1 MLAKFASYNLR
12 VAKKKI
18 NPFCPVVGCATD
30 MPHTAD
36 FLVKA
41 LVDRFAAP
49 DKCLSWVL
57 AGMAELRDSVSDDVL
72 KNRLFSWY
80 LRMRQPEELYFRT
93 LYILFL
99 ASDDEVPHILSGDL
113 PNSFSQVYKA
123 VNEAIL
129 EGRGEMTEVKPGLVS
144 GEFRMIDN
152 LNDGAHVGF
161 GAMQMIVNIA
171 QNPEHRPDLAAY
183 LKHIEIYCDRINY
196 MRQMFEDGKPKDV
209 VRDAVTN
216 LHRPKEYWEQKAK
229 NQQTAATGS
238 PRRCRSVGLSLVDR
252 RQVAT
257 SCLRWSDR

>member
-1 MLAKFASYNLR
+1 
-12 VAKKKI
+12 
-18 NPFCPVVGCATD
+18 
-30 MPHTAD
+30 
-36 FLVKA
+36 
-41 LVDRFAAP
+41 
-49 DKCLSWVL
+49 
-57 AGMAELRDSVSDDVL
+57 MAELRDSVTDDVQ

-80 LRMRQPEELYFRT
+80 TRMRQPEELYFRT

-113 PNSFSQVYKA
+113 PNSFSQIYKA

-183 LKHIEIYCDRINY
+183 LSHIETYCARINY
-196 MRQMFEDGKPKDV
+196 MRQMFEGGKSKET
-209 VRDAVTN
+209 VRDAVIN
-216 LHRPKEYWEQKAK
+216 LHRPKEYWEQKTRD
-229 NQQTAATGS
+229 QQTAAQTAS
-238 PRRCRSVGLSLVDR
+238 IDPS
-252 RQVAT
+252 A
-257 SCLRWSDR
+257 

>member
-1 MLAKFASYNLR
+1 LEPDSFAKSAPYNLR
-12 VAKKKI
+12 VAKKKMV
-18 NPFCPVVGCATD
+18 NPFCSVVGCTTD
-30 MPHTAD
+30 KPHTAD

-57 AGMAELRDSVSDDVL
+57 AGMAELRDSVTDDVL

-80 LRMRQPEELYFRT
+80 TRMRQPEELYFRT

-99 ASDDEVPHILSGDL
+99 ASDDEVPHILSGDP
-113 PNSFSQVYKA
+113 PNSFSQIYKA
-123 VNEAIL
+123 VNGAIL

-171 QNPEHRPDLAAY
+171 QNPERGPDLAAY
-183 LKHIEIYCDRINY
+183 LKHIETYCVRINY
-196 MRQMFEDGKPKDV
+196 MRQMFEGGKPKDV
-209 VRDAVTN
+209 VREAVTN

-229 NQQTAATGS
+229 EKQTAA
-238 PRRCRSVGLSLVDR
+238 
-252 RQVAT
+252 QAT
-257 SCLRWSDR
+257 AADPPA

>member
-1 MLAKFASYNLR
+1 MTMR
-12 VAKKKI
+12 KKL
-18 NPFCPVVGCATD
+18 NPYCTVPGCKTKQA
-30 MPHTAD
+30 HTAD

-57 AGMAELRDSVSDDVL
+57 AGMAELRDSVIEDVL
-72 KNRLFSWY
+72 DRRLFSWY
-80 LRMRQPEELYFRT
+80 TRMRQPEELYFRT

-99 ASDDEVPHILSGDL
+99 ASSDEVPHILSGDL
-113 PNSFSQVYKA
+113 PNSFSQIYDK
-123 VNEAIL
+123 VNEVIL

-171 QNPEHRPDLAAY
+171 QNPEYTPNMAKY
-183 LKHIEIYCDRINY
+183 LKHIEDYCARINY
-196 MRQMFEDGKPKDV
+196 MRQMFEGGKDKKIV
-209 VRDAVTN
+209 LEAVMN

-229 NQQTAATGS
+229 EAVAATIDE
-238 PRRCRSVGLSLVDR
+238 PK
-252 RQVAT
+252 T
-257 SCLRWSDR
+257 E